1 MLGDDTVTKLGPSHF
16 THITCPWG
24 RRGQN
29 IGLRYF
35 CHISTFL
42 PPGHPCFTNTCLLF
56 TCYLPI
62 QPRHVS
68 ALKHTK
74 KKTLFV
80 LLSILFVCSFLVLI
94 LFLYLHCLICFTFY
108 LSILFISFFLAS
120 QFSRNARPFPFIT
133 TDKNLRSAPVLYATI
148 LMHLR
153 QRLKCTIVIT
163 HCPSSVRRREL
174 FTLSTS
180 PLNH

>member
-1 MLGDDTVTKLGPSHF
+1 MLGDDTVTKLGSSHF
-16 THITCPWG
+16 TDITCPWG

-29 IGLRYF
+29 IGLGYF
-35 CHISTFL
+35 CHIPTLL

-68 ALKHTK
+68 ALKH
-74 KKTLFV
+74 KT
-80 LLSILFVCSFLVLI
+80 SIRIVIFLFVCSFLVLI
-94 LFLYLHCLICFTFY
+94 LFVIFALFNLLY
-108 LSILFISFFLAS
+108 ILFIYFIYLFIFLAS

-133 TDKNLRSAPVLYATI
+133 TDKNLRSTPVLYATI
-148 LMHLR
+148 LVHLR
-153 QRLKCTIVIT
+153 QRHKCTIVIT